1 MAEPNRAQSPIRVES
16 EIGKLEKVLVH
27 RPGEELDNLPP
38 EDLRR
43 LLFDDVPFLEVA
55 RQEHD
60 AFAEVLRNEGVEVCY
75 LERLVAEALD
85 AHPGLRE
92 VFVDQWLAESGVAGL
107 EAPQLIRDYLLS
119 IEDTQALVEKTMAG
133 VTKEDVEIPKGATH
147 TLAAIL
153 GTVADTESNLLVDPM
168 PSLYFTRDPFA
179 CVGQGVM
186 IDRMRFSIRRRETI
200 YAEYLFTYHP
210 DYARVPR
217 WYDRSDA
224 YFVEGGDVLVLDAST
239 LAIGVS
245 QRTEASAVDLLCQRL
260 FWGETES
267 PVRSIYAF
275 DIPDTRAFMHLDTVF
290 TQVDVDA
297 FTIHPAILGALTVY
311 QMTPGRARGDVRIV
325 EHTGKLEE
333 ILASIMG
340 LDSVRLIPC
349 GNGDSIAA
357 SREQWS
363 DGSNTLAV
371 APGRVVVY
379 QRNVLT
385 NEALADAGAELLVV
399 PSAELS
405 RGRGGP
411 RCMSMPF
418 ARDPIGA

>member
-1 MAEPNRAQSPIRVES
+1 MAQAIRVES
-16 EIGKLEKVLVH
+16 EIGPLEKVLVH
-27 RPGEELDNLPP
+27 RPGEELNNLPP
-38 EDLRR
+38 EDLQR
-43 LLFDDVPFLEVA
+43 LLFDDVPFLDVA
-55 RQEHD
+55 QEEHD
-60 AFAEVLRNEGVEVCY
+60 AFTEVLRKEGVEVLY
-75 LERLVAEALD
+75 LEQVVAEALD
-85 AHPGLRE
+85 ANPGLAE
-92 VFVDQWLAESGVAGL
+92 VFVEQWLSESNITGADATSLV
-107 EAPQLIRDYLLS
+107 RDYVLS
-119 IEDTQALVEKTMAG
+119 IDDTQAMVAKTMAG
-133 VTKEDVEIPKGATH
+133 ITKGEVELPTLSTH
-147 TLAAIL
+147 TLSALL
-153 GTVADTESNLLVDPM
+153 GTAADTESNLLVDPM

-179 CVGQGVM
+179 CVGEGVM
-186 IDRMRFSIRRRETI
+186 VNHMRFNIRRRETI
-200 YAEYLFTYHP
+200 YAEYLFAYHP
-210 DYARVPR
+210 DFCHVPQ
-217 WYDRSDA
+217 WYGRRDP
-224 YFVEGGDVLVLDAST
+224 YFVEGGDVLVLDAQT

-245 QRTEASAVDLLCQRL
+245 QRTEAAAVDMLCQRL
-260 FWGETES
+260 FWGEVPT
-267 PVRSIYAF
+267 PVRTVYAF
-275 DIPDTRAFMHLDTVF
+275 DIPDSRAFMHLDTVF

-311 QMTPGRARGDVRIV
+311 QMTPGSAQGDVRIV
-325 EHTGKLEE
+325 EHTGCLEE

-340 LDSVRLIPC
+340 LDEVRLVPC

-385 NEALADAGAELLVV
+385 NEALANAGAELIVV

-418 ARDPIGA
+418 VREAL